1 MHNTRL
7 LSIVSASLC
16 LSAVASAQ
24 SVATLTPQVRNFVTV
39 GDSIVALTN
48 VTIIDGT
55 GSAPKTGQTIVI
67 RGNRIAEVG
76 PAASVRAPA
85 GARVMQLG
93 GSTVIPGMVGMHDHL
108 FYMAAGGR
116 AYQMSYTGPRLY
128 LASGVTTIRTTGGR
142 SPYAEICTKEAI
154 DAVKAGKLLFI
165 AGQTGVD
172 AAGKVASPGMKEQL
186 EQVMINLLAALK
198 SQGADFSHVAKTT
211 TFVTSISEFRS
222 PEVAAVRAKYLG
234 ANPPANTLVQI
245 QQLADP
251 AYKVEIEAIAVLP

>member
-1 MHNTRL
+1 VFPIVRQGFGRALTTFKPLVQHAERSVEEKQNRNDDRRPYHPRLKCIQHRRFHLRQFARNAANHVFVVKATRMKH
-7 LSIVSASLC
+7 
-16 LSAVASAQ
+16 
-24 SVATLTPQVRNFVTV
+24 TLTFVTLLLL
-39 GDSIVALTN
+39 GATVAEAQKLEKN
-48 VTIIDGT
+48 NPPALSKPVPGT
-55 GSAPKTGQTIVI
+55 
-67 RGNRIAEVG
+67 
-76 PAASVRAPA
+76 
-85 GARVMQLG
+85 
-93 GSTVIPGMVGMHDHL
+93 
-108 FYMAAGGR
+108 
-116 AYQMSYTGPRLY
+116 YTH
-128 LASGVTTIRTTGGR
+128 V
-142 SPYAEICTKEAI
+142 
-154 DAVKAGKLLFI
+154 VKAGKLLFI